1 MSLNGRK
8 ILLDLCF
15 DNFDR
20 VLQSS
25 FNFVDTLD
33 ALFLRSNTALVSY
46 SILKRSETRNLYPG
60 LIDF

>member
-1 MSLNGRK
+1 MEGKFYWIYVLI
-8 ILLDLCF
+8 ILIGFYNPVSILSIDA
-15 DNFDR
+15 
-20 VLQSS
+20 
-25 FNFVDTLD
+25 LD